1 MNPNYNVDPDTGEAI
16 ENNSNK
22 IDHACFVWEN
32 YVLNSGFK
40 KIFILAHSAGGDCLN
55 AIQDRFK
62 STFFDQI

>member
-55 AIQDRFK
+55 AI
-62 STFFDQI
+62 